1 MKRIFLYI
9 FLIIFYCNNSFAE
22 RVTLGFS
29 GDSCKMFNQSKEE
42 FGKVFDDMFQSEMI
56 GFLTGHNMY
65 VAELDGDSDRMKVL
79 DHNSMDYAY
88 SNLIEYCRKNP
99 DGMVFFGL
107 IDYYNSLPN

>member
-1 MKRIFLYI
+1 MNRIFLYI

-65 VAELDGDSDRMKVL
+65 VAELDGDSDRMKILKPV
-79 DHNSMDYAY
+79 
-88 SNLIEYCRKNP
+88 NLNLY
-99 DGMVFFGL
+99 FFSFHL
-107 IDYYNSLPN
+107 SFSSLVSLP